1 MNTQTWKLNPTLA
14 MMAVTAVVLVLG
26 TAWAGQAGVT
36 TRGPASGQHVDHVA
50 GGTAATDLKPAAASQ
65 GKVRRY
71 YLAAEE
77 VLWDYAPSD
86 TNRVS
91 GEPFTD
97 DENVFMANGPARI
110 GDTYRKALYRAY
122 TDASFST
129 RLPAD
134 PGHLG
139 HGQAALPAEAV
150 RERLA
155 VQ

>member
-77 VLWDYAPSD
+77 VLWRGYAFGALASLGGRRAAVLATAVLFAVYHPYGPLD
-86 TNRVS
+86 TLSV
-91 GEPFTD
+91 GI
-97 DENVFMANGPARI
+97 I
-110 GDTYRKALYRAY
+110 GLFLGVLRAAGAGLVAL
-122 TDASFST
+122 SV
-129 RLPAD
+129 
-134 PGHLG
+134 GHFL
-139 HGQAALPAEAV
+139 
-150 RERLA
+150 
-155 VQ
+155 